1 MRISVTNEGLVT
13 YNDGNLEIKVEVPL
27 DINHTID
34 FTNANVI
41 GLNNNGQ
48 GVTGATGA
56 TGSQGPTGATGATGS
71 QGPTGATGATG
82 VIGPITDLQ
91 FSGNHIVSIS
101 NIPTIAS
108 GSSQNDATILPNG
121 KYAVVCRSDLNT
133 KGVRLTDTHTILG
146 LNLIIINDDHTN
158 NNFKLY
164 PPNGGKLNDSNIDAH
179 IEVVKGK
186 SVMITCFDA
195 TIGSSKWSVV
205 GL

>member
-48 GVTGATGA
+48 GV
-56 TGSQGPTGATGATGS
+56 TGATGATGS